1 MAIEYPARSGR
12 ELEGSMMADDT
23 PHPAYRF
30 APTILEGLFHFEK
43 TESRWN
49 GPVALSVTGPRP
61 IVCTSGCDPA
71 VVVAVV
77 TVWMMQVTGDQVVR
91 VIPVRNG
98 FVAAIGAMLMPGPMV
113 AA

>member
-1 MAIEYPARSGR
+1 MT
-12 ELEGSMMADDT
+12 T
-23 PHPAYRF
+23 PLIPVCRF
-30 APTILEGLFHFEK
+30 APAVPAGLFRLGK

-49 GPVALSVTGPRP
+49 GTAALSVTGPRP
-61 IVCTSGCDPA
+61 LACTSGRDPA

>member
-1 MAIEYPARSGR
+1 M
-12 ELEGSMMADDT
+12 
-23 PHPAYRF
+23 
-30 APTILEGLFHFEK
+30 
-43 TESRWN
+43 
-49 GPVALSVTGPRP
+49 
-61 IVCTSGCDPA
+61 
-71 VVVAVV
+71 VVAVV